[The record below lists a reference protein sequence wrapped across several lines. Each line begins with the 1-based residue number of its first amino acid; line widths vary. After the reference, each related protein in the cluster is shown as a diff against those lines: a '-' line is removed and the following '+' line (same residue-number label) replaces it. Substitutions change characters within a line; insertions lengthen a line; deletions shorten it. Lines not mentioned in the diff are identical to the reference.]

1 MGFPEGSGGG
11 RRGFWS
17 GGRRPALWTLGDHE
31 GSLVRRGGMG
41 RLPRPGAFVYP
52 GRRTPDARSREVEED
67 RIRELVSPDRARS
80 RGVLEQLLAAAR
92 AVGDTE
98 GEGVL
103 LQRLAQLE
111 FALGNAQAADEL
123 FRQAGETAAAAGD
136 AVGAARALQGRGD
149 VANLRGRFEEALV
162 AFAEAGDALLRA
174 GEATGALTCRLGT
187 AQALLALGRPD
198 EAAEAVRELAAADE
212 ARENVALAC
221 DCETLLGEVSEERE
235 DSVAAC
241 VHYRRALG
249 LAEESGDRMRIASGC
264 GRLAGAL
271 LASGDAREAE
281 QMALDARALHGAL
294 GVPDLE
300 ALDLW
305 NLGDAL
311 VAQDRVAEARDAL
324 GEALGIYTE
333 RGLHAQAEAIAE
345 QLASLGSAE
354 GEDHP
359 TTG

>member
-1 MGFPEGSGGG
+1 MGFPEGSGAG

-41 RLPRPGAFVYP
+41 RLSRPGSFVYP

-123 FRQAGETAAAAGD
+123 FRQARETATAAGD
-136 AVGAARALQGRGD
+136 SIGAARALQGRAD
-149 VANLRGRFEEALV
+149 VANLRGRFDEALA
-162 AFAEAGDALLRA
+162 AFAEAGEALREA
-174 GEATGALTCRLGT
+174 GEATGALTCGLGT
-187 AQALLALGRPD
+187 AQALLALGR
-198 EAAEAVRELAAADE
+198 AADAVATVRELSASDAARD
-212 ARENVALAC
+212 NVALAC
-221 DCETLLGEVSEERE
+221 DCETLLGEIAEERE
-235 DSVAAC
+235 DSVTAC
-241 VHYRRALG
+241 LHYRRALA
-249 LAEESGDRMRIASGC
+249 LAEESGDRLRIASGC

-294 GVPDLE
+294 GVHDLE

-311 VAQDRVAEARDAL
+311 VAQGRVAEAREAL
-324 GEALGIYTE
+324 GEALGIYTD
-333 RGLHAQAEAIAE
+333 RGLQAQAEAIAA
-345 QLASLGSAE
+345 QLAGLPPAD